1 MALQRAKASLIS
13 TKLGWSAS
21 RSAPRVSSENTTP
34 QPKVASGGL
43 RSITRTWWPGSAF
56 FMSSAK
62 YSPAGPPPRMPI
74 FMATAGSS
82 LEHVGQALELRHV
95 GDGGQQHQ
103 VVAPGLLVPAHQ
115 VLDHLRRGQVAR
127 GDALGEGSGEGVV
140 VAQVGGAALR
150 VRLAAERVVG
160 LPPQPRAA
168 RAAGLGPRR
177 PGSGGRAREG
187 ARRAAAVDVAV
198 AVPGHAR
205 EGTAA
210 GAADQQVGAV
220 GLRRPGPDPAA
231 VLERLAQVGELGVEA
246 LAAVAVVDAHH
257 DKVLAPGAAGPV

>member
-1 MALQRAKASLIS
+1 MKVKAS
-13 TKLGWSAS
+13 TA
-21 RSAPRVSSENTTP
+21 RSAPNHAYLVVCRSRLGSENTTP

-140 VAQVGGAALR
+140 VA
-150 VRLAAERVVG
+150 
-160 LPPQPRAA
+160 
-168 RAAGLGPRR
+168 
-177 PGSGGRAREG
+177 
-187 ARRAAAVDVAV
+187 
-198 AVPGHAR
+198 
-205 EGTAA
+205 
-210 GAADQQVGAV
+210 
-220 GLRRPGPDPAA
+220 
-231 VLERLAQVGELGVEA
+231 
-246 LAAVAVVDAHH
+246 
-257 DKVLAPGAAGPV
+257 

>member
-1 MALQRAKASLIS
+1 MKVKAS
-13 TKLGWSAS
+13 TA
-21 RSAPRVSSENTTP
+21 RSAPNHAYLVVCRSRLGSENTTP

-82 LEHVGQALELRHV
+82 LDHV

-140 VAQVGGAALR
+140 VA
-150 VRLAAERVVG
+150 
-160 LPPQPRAA
+160 
-168 RAAGLGPRR
+168 
-177 PGSGGRAREG
+177 
-187 ARRAAAVDVAV
+187 
-198 AVPGHAR
+198 
-205 EGTAA
+205 
-210 GAADQQVGAV
+210 
-220 GLRRPGPDPAA
+220 
-231 VLERLAQVGELGVEA
+231 
-246 LAAVAVVDAHH
+246 
-257 DKVLAPGAAGPV
+257 